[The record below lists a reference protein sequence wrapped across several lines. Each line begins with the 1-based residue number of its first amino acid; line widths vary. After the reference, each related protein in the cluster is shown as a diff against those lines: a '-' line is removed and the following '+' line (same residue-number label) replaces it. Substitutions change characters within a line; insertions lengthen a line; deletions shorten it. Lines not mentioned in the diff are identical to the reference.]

1 MEIINVLN
9 GISNLEMVMPEFQR
23 EFVWTKE
30 QSKQLMVSLF
40 KNYPTGSLLFWE
52 TNEPPEIKK
61 NAVKRE
67 KVGWTKVILDG
78 QQRLTTLYLLIKG
91 EIPPYYTED
100 DILNDPRNLFFN
112 LETGDFLYYMK
123 TKMAGNPLWQK
134 VIDCYITDKIDPFD
148 IVEQL
153 TEQGIEFDY
162 KSMAKIINKNLTN
175 LRSIEKKD
183 YPILTV
189 PSTAKIDEA
198 INIFDRVNSLGTKLT
213 DAELMLTHVT
223 GKWPQARRTVKQK
236 IKQLTKYGFNFN
248 IDFFTRCIVVSLTN
262 SALYK
267 SIDHK
272 LYTQEDYKN
281 AWEQV
286 NKSIDFLIPILK
298 QNAYIG
304 GTADLMTTN
313 ALVPIIA
320 HLIAN
325 NCKFLSD
332 NKNGFLYWMFHAL
345 NWSRYSGQT
354 DQRLDKDVQ
363 IAINSQTPINDLVDQ
378 IIDQRGRI
386 KVTPDDLQGK
396 DAGHPLYRMLYIIT
410 KHNKAI
416 DWANGGAISD
426 TIGDYYN
433 IQSHHI
439 FPQSVLYKNGYNSE
453 NHMHKKIVNE
463 IANRAFIT
471 RDANFE
477 ISSKLPE
484 NYLPEISNL
493 YSRALE
499 KQFIPMDKDLWKL
512 ENFEIFLKERRTI
525 IADGIN
531 TFLDFL
537 KEHSEEEKED
547 VINWLE
553 IIRKGENDYV
563 EFKSTLVYCL
573 REQKPMKY
581 IRLMI
586 AKSITAFLNSEGGKL
601 FVGVSDD
608 GNIMGLSNDLKIMGK
623 TNPKDDFLLR
633 FDNIIRDFFGKEY
646 LHYLSPKFIS
656 IDDKE
661 IFVVEVSPS
670 SKPVY
675 LNNNGKEEFYI
686 RGSASSQP
694 LSMKEAHDYIAIHWS

>member
-30 QSKQLMVSLF
+30 QSKQLMVSLL

-52 TNEPPEIKK
+52 TNEPPEIKN

-100 DILNDPRNLFFN
+100 DILSDPRNLFFN
-112 LETGDFLYYMK
+112 LETGEFLYYMK
-123 TKMAGNPLWQK
+123 TKMEGNHLWQK
-134 VIDCYITDKIDPFD
+134 VTDCFVYDKIDPFD
-148 IVEQL
+148 IIELLNDKDV
-153 TEQGIEFDY
+153 EFDY
-162 KSMAKIINKNLTN
+162 KSLAKTINKNLTN

-223 GKWPQARRTVKQK
+223 GKWPQARRIVKQK
-236 IKQLTKYGFNFN
+236 IKQLSKHGFIFK
-248 IDFFTRCIVVSLTN
+248 IDFFARCIVVSLTG

-267 SIDHK
+267 SVDHES
-272 LYTQEDYKN
+272 YTKEDYMN
-281 AWEQV
+281 AWDQV

-298 QNAYIG
+298 QNAYIS
-304 GTADLMTTN
+304 GTADLITTN
-313 ALVPIIA
+313 VLVPIIA
-320 HLIAN
+320 HLIKN
-325 NCKFLSD
+325 NCKFLS
-332 NKNGFLYWMFHAL
+332 NNRNGFLYWMFHAL

-363 IAINSQTPINDLVDQ
+363 IAIDSQTPIIDLINQ

-386 KVTPDDLQGK
+386 GVTPDDLQGK

-410 KHNKAI
+410 KHNKAV

-426 TIGDYYN
+426 TIGDYYS

-439 FPQSVLYKNGYNSE
+439 FPQSILYKNGYNSE

-477 ISSKLPE
+477 ISVQLPE
-484 NYLPEISNL
+484 NYLPEISNQ
-493 YSRALE
+493 YPGALE
-499 KQFIPMDKDLWKL
+499 KQFIPIDHNLWKL
-512 ENFEIFLKERRTI
+512 ENFEEFLKERRVK

-531 TFLDFL
+531 NFLDYL

-547 VINWLE
+547 IINWLE
-553 IIRKGENDYV
+553 IIAKGENDYV
-563 EFKSTLVYCL
+563 EFKSTLLYCL
-573 REQKPMKY
+573 KEQKPMKY
-581 IRLMI
+581 ISQMI

-608 GNIMGLSNDLKIMGK
+608 GSILGLSNDFKILDK
-623 TNPKDDFLLR
+623 SNPKDTFLIR
-633 FDNIIRDFFGKEY
+633 FDNIIRDYFGKEY
-646 LHYLSPKFIS
+646 LHYLSPKFVS
-656 IDDKE
+656 IDGKE
-661 IFVVEVSPS
+661 IFVVDVLPS

-675 LNNNGKEEFYI
+675 LINNEKEEFYI

-694 LSMKEAHDYIAIHWS
+694 LSMKEAHDYIEMHWN